1 MSFGKRAV
9 RVKKDVSKYSG
20 NAEKS
25 ICKSNSIDSRDNNIN
40 NNDNTSDIGVKPK
53 KTYSFTKKTGSKS
66 SGLLFGKTK
75 EEKLKLYIYNLKLLH
90 PNMPNFWLDKVIE
103 NFKKKFDIK

>member
-1 MSFGKRAV
+1 MK
-9 RVKKDVSKYSG
+9 VKKDVSENSR
-20 NAEKS
+20 NAENS
-25 ICKSNSIDSRDNNIN
+25 THKSNSVGSNDNNVN
-40 NNDNTSDIGVKPK
+40 NNDNTSDISIKPK
-53 KTYSFTKKTGSKS
+53 KIYNFMKKTNNKS
-66 SGLLFGKTK
+66 SGLLFGQTK